1 LKELFSGIGIYLAVT
16 WLDAREHKKRGLL
29 QDLFSM

>member
-1 LKELFSGIGIYLAVT
+1 LKELFSGIGIYLAVE
-16 WLDAREHKKRGLL
+16 LLEAIEHKKRGLL